1 MSLLKHEELLVHRG
15 DRSGLSMAIAIH
27 STALGPAL
35 GGARLWRYRALGD
48 TIADAL
54 RLSEAMT
61 YKAAAAGLELGGGK
75 AVLCAPPDREL
86 TPEGRRDLMLDL
98 GDAVES
104 LDGRYVTAEDVGTG
118 TADMAII
125 GERTAHVMGRPADAG
140 GSGDPSPVTA
150 RGVEVAIRACCE
162 HRYGS
167 PDLAGKVVTIL
178 GLGHVGLALAERLAK
193 AGCVLRVSDID
204 QGRREAAARLGA
216 TWVDPDAVAGT
227 ECDVFA
233 PCGLGGTIDSDSI
246 DQLRCEIVCGSANN
260 LLADDAYAAEL
271 TKRGIHYAPD
281 FIANAGGLI
290 NVYGELRGLGRE
302 RLDELVDGIGDALG
316 RVFEVAS
323 ARSVTPLD
331 AAKAVAE
338 EALDAASGGRFGAD
352 LGGFA
357 VGRVQAAEDDHQPE
371 HRNGGDHRQRGAIA
385 VDDLAR

>member
-15 DRSGLSMAIAIH
+15 ERSGAHLVIAVH
-27 STALGPAL
+27 STALGPSL

-48 TIADAL
+48 AIADAL

-118 TADMAII
+118 TDDMTIV
-125 GERTAHVMGRPADAG
+125 GERTAQVVGRPADTG

-150 RGVEVAIRACCE
+150 RGVEAAIRACCE

-167 PDLAGKVVTIL
+167 SNLAGRVVTIA
-178 GLGHVGLALAERLAK
+178 GIGHVGVALAERLAD
-193 AGCVLRVSDID
+193 AGCELRVSDID
-204 QGRREAAARLGA
+204 EDKRAVAKRLGA
-216 TWVDPDAVAGT
+216 LWVDPENAAGT

-233 PCGLGGTIDSDSI
+233 PCALGGAINSESI

-260 LLADDAYAAEL
+260 VLADDSLAEAL
-271 TKRGIHYAPD
+271 TERGILYAPD

-290 NVYGELRGLGRE
+290 NVYGELRELDQE
-302 RLDELVDGIGDALG
+302 RLDELVDGIGDALR
-316 RVFEVAS
+316 RVFVVSSE
-323 ARSVTPLD
+323 RSVTPLA
-331 AAKAVAE
+331 AAKTVAE
-338 EALDAASGGRFGAD
+338 EALDAAS
-352 LGGFA
+352 
-357 VGRVQAAEDDHQPE
+357 VAA
-371 HRNGGDHRQRGAIA
+371 
-385 VDDLAR
+385 L